1 MAMRIDE
8 TISGVKA
15 DLAIKVFG
23 DDFRTLEALGQQAL
37 RVVSRVRG
45 AAEPQMEI
53 TSGVPDLSIQVDR
66 GALARYGLNV
76 TDVEEAMASA
86 GSGDVIS
93 EIVDGQRRYNIAIR
107 LPQRYRTDPDALR
120 SIVLRAPGGEQVRL
134 DHVAR
139 VNVRRGPEVIN
150 REEGQR
156 RIVVMSNVRGRDLGS
171 FVAEVR
177 SKMDREIA
185 LPTGYFIEYGGQFEN
200 QERATRRLMLIVPI
214 VLAAIFVL
222 LYLTFNSFKLALLVV
237 GNIPLA
243 LVGGIAAIWLRGM
256 NLNLSSSIGFIAVF
270 GVAMLNGVVLA
281 SSINQ
286 MRETG
291 LSPREAVLAGA
302 HRRLRPVLITACV
315 ASFGFIPMALPTST
329 GAEIQRPLAT
339 VVIGGLLS
347 STLLTLFQMPV
358 LYEWLFHGSL
368 IERRPPVR

>member
-15 DLAIKVFG
+15 DLAIKVLG
-23 DDFRTLEALGQQAL
+23 DDFRTLEALGQQAV

-329 GAEIQRPLAT
+329 GAEISVRL
-339 VVIGGLLS
+339 
-347 STLLTLFQMPV
+347 
-358 LYEWLFHGSL
+358 
-368 IERRPPVR
+368 RRS